1 VSTLN
6 QRINFYQD
14 SFRKPVIVLPL
25 KQLLLGIGLV
35 LGLLLVVTALEWS
48 RTLAERETLAT
59 MESSRQRLEVSIDKL
74 QQQVDSIV
82 LDERLQ
88 QEEQRLQ
95 DGLQSKRQFLYQLQQ
110 QGDTHMVHFS
120 GYLQALAN
128 RDNAS
133 IWLTR
138 IVMQSPGPELS
149 LHGITDKPKTIPAYV
164 ADLKQE
170 DQFQGFGFKVFNLE
184 RMQDDQRF
192 LTFSVS
198 TQHDERPAN

>member
-1 VSTLN
+1 MSTLN

-88 QEEQRLQ
+88 QEEQRRLQ
-95 DGLQSKRQFLYQLQQ
+95 PAPIHRLVRQRRGLLSK
-110 QGDTHMVHFS
+110 FS
-120 GYLQALAN
+120 
-128 RDNAS
+128 
-133 IWLTR
+133 T
-138 IVMQSPGPELS
+138 
-149 LHGITDKPKTIPAYV
+149 
-164 ADLKQE
+164 
-170 DQFQGFGFKVFNLE
+170 
-184 RMQDDQRF
+184 
-192 LTFSVS
+192 
-198 TQHDERPAN
+198 